1 MKSYGVD
8 VGMVRRLSV
17 SFLIC
22 VAFWGTLL
30 FLVCGCSQKQPPYI
44 PVTPP
49 LDLKPLEQELG
60 HVGVFAGSAKAA
72 ISRAI
77 LEANKANA
85 SLTIIN
91 NDLVQAD
98 AELDKQQESLRLAK
112 LQIDIASKA
121 SEAKE
126 LEVKML
132 HQANAKWRAEAEEYK
147 IKYERLKKYKW
158 AVVCICGWLLL
169 KIVGSL
175 GAWTPQGRIIKGLI
189 G

>member
-1 MKSYGVD
+1 MLA
-8 VGMVRRLSV
+8 R
-17 SFLIC
+17 
-22 VAFWGTLL
+22 
-30 FLVCGCSQKQPPYI
+30 
-44 PVTPP
+44 
-49 LDLKPLEQELG
+49 
-60 HVGVFAGSAKAA
+60 
-72 ISRAI
+72 SRAI